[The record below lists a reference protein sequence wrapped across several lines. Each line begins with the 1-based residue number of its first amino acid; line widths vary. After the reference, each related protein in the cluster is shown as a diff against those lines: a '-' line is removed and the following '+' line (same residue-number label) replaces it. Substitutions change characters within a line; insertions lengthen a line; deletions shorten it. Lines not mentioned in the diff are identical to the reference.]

1 MIEKLKEL
9 LQEIQQ
15 IQNDRVDLEKLK
27 EDLDTREKLLLKRGG
42 DMTKAPPSTQMDMFE
57 LPERWEEKIPE
68 ENIPDK
74 SERVLDFSSTEGA
87 TCKDVDQIAD
97 LPELIKAVK
106 ETRFYKKH
114 DQSDAAIDCGLA
126 SSTWSRLESGK
137 EGNPRGKTLNALKSY
152 VSKYNPNFYQIPF

>member
-15 IQNDRVDLEKLK
+15 IQNDRVDLDKLK
-27 EDLDTREKLLLKRGG
+27 EDLDTREKLLLKKVGE
-42 DMTKAPPSTQMDMFE
+42 MTKAPPSTQKDMFE
-57 LPERWEEKIPE
+57 LPERWEQK
-68 ENIPDK
+68 IPDK
-74 SERVLDFSSTEGA
+74 SERVLDYSSTEGA

-137 EGNPRGKTLNALKSY
+137 EGNPRGRTLNALKNY